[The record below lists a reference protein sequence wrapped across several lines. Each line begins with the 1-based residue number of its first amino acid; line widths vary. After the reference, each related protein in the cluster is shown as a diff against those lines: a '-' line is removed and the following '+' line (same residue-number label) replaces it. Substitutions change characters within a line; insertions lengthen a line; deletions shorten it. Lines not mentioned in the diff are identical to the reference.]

1 MDVQLIKVISGN
13 FCSGRW
19 SELPTKE
26 KHMHTMSNCVRCYES
41 YAQYQQVFP
50 LKPFYQPKPIVQI
63 DTDAMK
69 RQGTKKFTS
78 NVVSAVFTEQ
88 TNMTFCEA
96 LLILR
101 SGKKK
106 SQYEKRKEKRELERN
121 FTKQVNKCFAEKSCN
136 LFIK

>member
-1 MDVQLIKVISGN
+1 
-13 FCSGRW
+13 
-19 SELPTKE
+19 
-26 KHMHTMSNCVRCYES
+26 MHTMINCVRWS

-78 NVVSAVFTEQ
+78 NVVSTVFTEQ

-96 LLILR
+96 LLKDKSL
-101 SGKKK
+101 GLENKK
-106 SQYEKRKEKRELERN
+106 SQYEKRKEKKRVREK
-121 FTKQVNKCFAEKSCN
+121 FYKAG
-136 LFIK
+136 